1 MIRQKVFKAA
11 AIILCL
17 VAGPAIAGHAD
28 AENLPGPPTDWK
40 TGKLGH
46 LTRYIGTH
54 QYEPIIKDPH
64 VAKALSGLLGNEL
77 SHLLQNL
84 KAPWTIDM
92 EGTGLILGGYKPH
105 EAHRERAIV
114 VVEVYDGKVHAMI
127 FSEGRT
133 TIYSNEKYYFSLP
146 RAIRLSARWA
156 EIKPI
161 LETPPRGNFQWA
173 GRGKWK

>member
-1 MIRQKVFKAA
+1 MKCRIAFKLT

-17 VAGPAIAGHAD
+17 VAGPAVAGHED
-28 AENLPGPPTDWK
+28 AENLSDPPTDWK

-54 QYEPIIKDPH
+54 QYEPIINDLH
-64 VAKALSGLLGNEL
+64 VAKALSDLLGNEL

-84 KAPWTIDM
+84 KAARTINM
-92 EGTGLILGGYKPH
+92 EGTGLILGGYKLH
-105 EAHRERAIV
+105 EAHRERATV

-156 EIKPI
+156 EFKPM
-161 LETPPRGNFQWA
+161 LETPPRGDFHWV
-173 GRGKWK
+173 GRGTWK